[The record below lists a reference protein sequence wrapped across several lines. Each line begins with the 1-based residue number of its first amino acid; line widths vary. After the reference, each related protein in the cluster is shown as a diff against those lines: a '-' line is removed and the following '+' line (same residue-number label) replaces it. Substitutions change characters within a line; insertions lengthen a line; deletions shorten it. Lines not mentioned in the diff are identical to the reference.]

1 MDKIE
6 YPKFSKKSA
15 GLPHNCQFAANLQI
29 ESDEAG
35 LVAASCQVEA
45 LKRSLKLL
53 SEAGRYSHK
62 YASKMESGYKNAT
75 LNPLTFEPVNAYK

>member
-35 LVAASCQVEA
+35 
-45 LKRSLKLL
+45 
-53 SEAGRYSHK
+53 RYSHK